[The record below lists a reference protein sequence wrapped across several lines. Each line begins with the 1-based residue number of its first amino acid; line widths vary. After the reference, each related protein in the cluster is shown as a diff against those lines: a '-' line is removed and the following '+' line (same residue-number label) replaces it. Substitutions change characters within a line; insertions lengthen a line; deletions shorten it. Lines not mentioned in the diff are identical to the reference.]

1 MSQMYLS
8 YGLYLDPISSA
19 HIALMFCPD
28 LKHQKE
34 QYEKLVTQEA
44 KKQFLCD
51 FVRDEPDLYCDA
63 MYYLSDFLCFSRIDH
78 MDAEIASIIT
88 DHTFPDLT
96 ESDTALFIPLIREV
110 SFTEAAYAATEEMV
124 EEVKGVLERFL
135 GSPMPSYFSYEDH
148 LCEIIG
154 VYYET

>member
-1 MSQMYLS
+1 MQAYLE

-19 HIALMFCPD
+19 HIALMMCPD
-28 LKHQKE
+28 LKRQKE

-44 KKQFLCD
+44 RKQFLSS
-51 FVRDEPDLYCDA
+51 FVDDEPDVYYDA
-63 MYYLSDFLCFSRIDH
+63 IYYLSDFLCFSRLDH
-78 MDAEIASIIT
+78 LSAEITSIIT
-88 DHTFPDLT
+88 DHTFPDIT
-96 ESDTALFIPLIREV
+96 ESDIALCIPLTRKL
-110 SFTEAAYAATEEMV
+110 SFTEAAYASTEEMV
-124 EEVKGVLERFL
+124 NEVKDILERFL